1 MAALPLQNRITQT
14 SQKAYTFNTIVAQ
27 YGDGYMQ
34 RAGDGINK
42 KREKWSL
49 IFDNLTQTE
58 RDTLA
63 TFIDQVQMADTI
75 EWTAPGDL
83 TEKKFIIDPES
94 EITEIAKTGDI
105 YSLSLTIMRVF
116 DL

>member
-1 MAALPLQNRITQT
+1 MAALPLQDRITQT
-14 SQKAYTFNTIVAQ
+14 SAKSYKFNTIVAQ

-49 IFDNLTQTE
+49 MYDNLTQVQ
-58 RDTLA
+58 RDALA
-63 TFIDQVQMADTI
+63 LFIDQVEMSDTI

-83 TEKKFIIDPES
+83 TEKKWIIDPES
-94 EITEIAKTGDI
+94 EITEVAKTGDV
-105 YSLSLTIMRVF
+105 YSLTFTIMRVF

>member
-1 MAALPLQNRITQT
+1 MAALPLQDRITQT
-14 SQKAYTFNTIVAQ
+14 SAKTYKFNTIIAQ

-49 IFDNLTQTE
+49 VYDNLTQTE
-58 RDTLA
+58 RDQLA
-63 TFIDQVQMADTI
+63 LFIDQVQMADTI

-94 EITEIAKTGDI
+94 EVVEVAKTGDI
-105 YSLSLTIMRVF
+105 YSLTLTIMRVF